1 MHQLTSRYRIPAID
15 HSRREIV
22 DQYSPHPTKPSRSV
36 IACDEE
42 DRIIEEG
49 FLAYLE
55 KDYCLTGREEEE
67 SVVALA
73 LNRSDDIRGSRAF
86 YERSLR
92 NMLRPLE
99 TTTTS
104 ISSELFSTISSAATS
119 SLPSKCSSLR
129 KKEKRKYSR
138 KVLGDTVVVEDF
150 LTFFPPLE
158 EVETGSELD
167 QNRELRSFQSPRLD
181 AIGEGIKSFIA
192 LSSGLSFGLP
202 ELNSTATSD
211 EVKEA
216 EVVNIAKASIDNTES
231 SAPSVFSFPSKWFS
245 FT

>member
-1 MHQLTSRYRIPAID
+1 MHQLTSRYRIPSTND
-15 HSRREIV
+15 SRRENV
-22 DQYSPHPTKPSRSV
+22 DQCIPHPTKPSRSV
-36 IACDEE
+36 ITCDEE
-42 DRIIEEG
+42 DRIIEED
-49 FLAYLE
+49 FLVYLE
-55 KDYCLTGREEEE
+55 KDYCITRREEEE
-67 SVVALA
+67 YVAAFA
-73 LNRSDDIRGSRAF
+73 LNRRVDIRGNRAF

-92 NMLRPLE
+92 NMLGPLE

-104 ISSELFSTISSAATS
+104 MSLELFSTISSAATS
-119 SLPSKCSSLR
+119 LQPSQCSSLR

-138 KVLGDTVVVEDF
+138 KVLGDTVEDF

-231 SAPSVFSFPSKWFS
+231 STPSVFSFPSKWFS